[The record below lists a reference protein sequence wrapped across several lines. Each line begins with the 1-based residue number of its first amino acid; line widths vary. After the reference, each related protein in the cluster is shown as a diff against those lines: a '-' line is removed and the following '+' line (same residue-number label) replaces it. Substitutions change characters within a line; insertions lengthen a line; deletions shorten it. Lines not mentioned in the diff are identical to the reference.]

1 MDCKCYDLEKL
12 NIQCYKCNK
21 YLNLNKINEND
32 NNETILKKLKNQL
45 LSKYEDIENIKIQIK
60 EILDALNA

>member
-12 NIQCYKCNK
+12 KIECYKCNK

>member
-21 YLNLNKINEND
+21 YLNKINEND

-60 EILDALNA
+60 EILDALNT